1 MTRIIIKK
9 LIMQG
14 TSFRRTIEFNEGLTI
29 ISGEKTSGKSLILS
43 LIDYCFGKGEKI
55 DLSVQKELS
64 NFCDQIYLEILINE
78 DVITLN
84 RDLKKNFDKIKIYF
98 CPFIKVDEFTP
109 KIVNLKEVMSMLMQK
124 MGINEY
130 KLIRHKQHSTEKEIE
145 LISFRDVFRYVYI
158 HQHELGTDNF
168 LGNKSTF
175 KANKNPH
182 TFKMIFNLIEVD
194 KDTLNEKIV
203 EIENAISSARKEII
217 GLQSYL
223 KDRDAEDPIKLQLK
237 VDKVAQEIEDRKR
250 EKAEIVQNSNVNENK
265 ENQLYIKLKRDLK
278 SIADEVFN
286 LRSEE
291 KLLNLSIS
299 SKSLLLEEY
308 EAELIEVKETLEL
321 NYKLVI
327 ANQTLECP
335 LCNSQ
340 INHHHTDIFSDN
352 NETEVIL
359 QKIKKEI
366 ESKRSLVSGLIE
378 TDIKKIKRINQEII
392 NFNQKREIFDEAI
405 KVFSKKTEV
414 PFLSQLETLNS
425 IINQL
430 TKKQEILRESLRI
443 YRKIEEKENFIIE
456 QGVEVERLKA
466 KLSALQI
473 KGEEKENTFNFLNQ
487 EYKAFMKRL
496 KYELFEDSYIHKE
509 KFIPYYNGASVYSHE
524 SGGLLESMQ
533 LSYLGAILKS
543 KEVGYAKGHPG
554 LLMVDSISKYVGTL
568 KNQDPEVSSSEE
580 ISKAQV
586 RDPEVYEEF
595 YKILVELGEY
605 HQIILV
611 ENTPPPQFDK
621 IYTKYTFY
629 NGKDGLIN
637 EEMNELKEVD

>member
-1 MTRIIIKK
+1 
-9 LIMQG
+9 MQG
-14 TSFRRTIEFNEGLTI
+14 ISFRRTIEFNEGLTI

-43 LIDYCFGKGEKI
+43 LIDYCFGKNKQI

-64 NFCDQIYLEILINE
+64 NFCDQVYLEILINE

-98 CPFIKVDEFTP
+98 CPFTKVDEFTP
-109 KIVNLKEVMSMLMQK
+109 KIAHLTEVMSMLMQK

-130 KLIRHKQHSTEKEIE
+130 KLIRHKRHSTEKEIE

-168 LGNKSTF
+168 LGNKNTF

-182 TFKMIFNLIEVD
+182 TFKMIFNLIEID

-203 EIENAISSARKEII
+203 EIENAISNARKEII

-223 KDRDAEDPIKLQLK
+223 KDRDAEDPIKLQLR
-237 VDKVAQEIEDRKR
+237 VSKVAQEIEDRKR
-250 EKAEIVQNSNVNENK
+250 EKTEIVRNSNVNGNK

-278 SIADEVFN
+278 SISDEVFN
-286 LRSEE
+286 LKNEE
-291 KLLNLSIS
+291 KLLSLSIS

-308 EAELIEVKETLEL
+308 EVELIEVKETLEL

-327 ANQTLECP
+327 ADQTLECP
-335 LCNSQ
+335 LCNSK
-340 INHHHTDIFSDN
+340 INHSHTNIFSDN

-359 QKIKKEI
+359 QKVKKEI
-366 ESKRSLVSGLIE
+366 ESKRSLVSGLID
-378 TDIKKIKRINQEII
+378 TDKKKIKRINQEII
-392 NFNQKREIFDEAI
+392 NLNQKREIFDEAI

-425 IINQL
+425 IINRL
-430 TKKQEILRESLRI
+430 TKNQEILRESLRI
-443 YRKIEEKENFIIE
+443 YRKIEEKEKFIAE
-456 QGVEVERLKA
+456 QGVEVARLKA

-473 KGEEKENTFNFLNQ
+473 KGTEKEKILNFLDQ
-487 EYKAFMKRL
+487 EYQTFMRRL
-496 KYELFEDSYIHKE
+496 KYEIFEDTYIHKE
-509 KFIPYYNGASVYSHE
+509 KFIPYYNGSSVYSHE
-524 SGGLLESMQ
+524 SGGLLESMH

-543 KEVGYAKGHPG
+543 KEAGYANGHPG
-554 LLMVDSISKYVGTL
+554 LLILDSISKYVGTL
-568 KNQDPEVSSSEE
+568 KNQDIEDSTPEE
-580 ISKAQV
+580 ILKNQV

-595 YKILVELGEY
+595 YKMLVELSEY

-611 ENTPPPQFDK
+611 ENTPPAQFEK
-621 IYTKYTFY
+621 TYTKYTFY
-629 NGKDGLIN
+629 NGKNGLID
-637 EEMNELKEVD
+637 EEMNELKE